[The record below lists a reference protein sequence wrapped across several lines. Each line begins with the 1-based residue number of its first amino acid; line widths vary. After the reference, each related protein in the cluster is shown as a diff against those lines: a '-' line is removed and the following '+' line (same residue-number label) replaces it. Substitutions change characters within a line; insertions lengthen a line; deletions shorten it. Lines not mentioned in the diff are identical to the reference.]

1 MLDAWHLRLQD
12 KRPPDA
18 YPNADE
24 HHGKWED
31 KLGKFAHEILKH
43 QACSLF
49 HRKRASVMEA
59 LLDFVDGIVEAYR
72 APRSLAMKPGWSL
85 SIGWTLPY
93 FMCRSDASV

>member
-1 MLDAWHLRLQD
+1 
-12 KRPPDA
+12 
-18 YPNADE
+18 
-24 HHGKWED
+24 
-31 KLGKFAHEILKH
+31 
-43 QACSLF
+43 
-49 HRKRASVMEA
+49 MEA